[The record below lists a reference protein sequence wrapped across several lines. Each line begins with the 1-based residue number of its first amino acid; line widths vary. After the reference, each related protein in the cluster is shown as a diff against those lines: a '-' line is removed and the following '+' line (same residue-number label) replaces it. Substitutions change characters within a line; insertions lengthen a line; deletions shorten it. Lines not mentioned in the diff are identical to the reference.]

1 MSGTTPKRDKP
12 WLFRTYAGHSTATA
26 SNELYRRNLAK
37 GQTGLS
43 VAFDLPTQ
51 TGYDFD
57 HPLARGEVGKVG
69 VPISHLGDMRSLFQD
84 IPLDA
89 MNTSM
94 TINATAA
101 WLLALYAALA
111 EEQGVDKAKLTG
123 TVQNDILKEYLS
135 RGTYIFPPAPS
146 LRLIK
151 DVIVYTNR
159 DMPKWNPTNVCSYHL
174 QEAGATPAQELAF
187 ALATA
192 EAVLDEVR
200 GSGEI
205 SEEDFP
211 RVVGSISFFVNAG
224 VRFITEVAKMRAFV
238 DLWDEIAEKRYG
250 VKDPALRRFRYGV
263 QVNSLG
269 LTEQQPE
276 NNVYRILLSM
286 LAVTLSK
293 KARARAV
300 QLPAWNEALGL
311 PRPWDQQWSL
321 RLQQIV
327 AYETDLLDY
336 GDIFDGSVEIDR
348 KVEELKN
355 QARAELAKL
364 QAKGGAVACIDYM
377 KEALI
382 ASNAARVEAIEK
394 GEQVLVGVNAYT
406 ETEELPL
413 SASGIEGILTVPESV
428 EIGQI
433 AALQAWRQN
442 RDDKAVRQAL
452 VDLKAAAAEGRNIM
466 PPSIAAAKVGVTT
479 GEWGQVLREVFGE
492 YRAPTGIHAKH
503 TIDEARLEEVR
514 QLVKQVSGKLGRT
527 LTFVVGKPGLDGHS
541 NGAEQIAVR
550 ATDVGMDVV
559 YDGIR
564 LTPADIVEQAKAGTR
579 ACGRPVDPVG
589 LARVAGARG
598 GAAPARGGA
607 RRRAGRGRRHHS
619 AGRREYPQAMRRC
632 RRLYAQGLPAQRHHD
647 QHRRAGRRQGRSLG
661 AGERSRAALAAAGEG
676 AASLLLTVRHGRAGP
691 GHPRLLL
698 AARKSW
704 MPGTRAGMTSF
715 IWQDSPLD
723 LVLANRGTK
732 Q

>member
-1 MSGTTPKRDKP
+1 MSGTSSKRDKP

-51 TGYDFD
+51 TGYDPD

-69 VPISHLGDMRSLFQD
+69 VPISHLGDMRSLFAG

-111 EEQGVDKAKLTG
+111 EEQGADKTKLTG

-151 DVIVYTNR
+151 DVIVYTAR
-159 DMPKWNPTNVCSYHL
+159 EMPKWNPTNVCSYHL

-205 SEEDFP
+205 AEEHFP

-238 DLWDEIAEKRYG
+238 DLWDEIAETRYG

-348 KVEELKN
+348 KVEELKD

-364 QAKGGAVACIDYM
+364 QAKGGAVAAIDYM

-406 ETEELPL
+406 ETEPSPL
-413 SASGIEGILTVPESV
+413 SASGIEGIQTVPESV
-428 EIGQI
+428 EIEQI
-433 AALQAWRQN
+433 AALQAWRRQ
-442 RDDKAVRQAL
+442 RDDKARATGAGRSQGGRNGRAQHHAALDRRRQSRRHHRRMGPGVARGVRRISRADRHPRQAR
-452 VDLKAAAAEGRNIM
+452 DRRGAARRGAPIRQASLRQARPHAHLRGR
-466 PPSIAAAKVGVTT
+466 
-479 GEWGQVLREVFGE
+479 Q
-492 YRAPTGIHAKH
+492 
-503 TIDEARLEEVR
+503 
-514 QLVKQVSGKLGRT
+514 
-527 LTFVVGKPGLDGHS
+527 
-541 NGAEQIAVR
+541 
-550 ATDVGMDVV
+550 
-559 YDGIR
+559 
-564 LTPADIVEQAKAGTR
+564 
-579 ACGRPVDPVG
+579 
-589 LARVAGARG
+589 AGARR
-598 GAAPARGGA
+598 AFQ
-607 RRRAGRGRRHHS
+607 RRRA
-619 AGRREYPQAMRRC
+619 
-632 RRLYAQGLPAQRHHD
+632 D
-647 QHRRAGRRQGRSLG
+647 RRARDRC
-661 AGERSRAALAAAGEG
+661 
-676 AASLLLTVRHGRAGP
+676 RHGRG
-691 GHPRLLL
+691 L
-698 AARKSW
+698 
-704 MPGTRAGMTSF
+704 
-715 IWQDSPLD
+715 
-723 LVLANRGTK
+723 
-732 Q
+732 